1 MNLPHWI
8 QVYFPFG
15 EHNWWLSALVASLPI
30 IVLFSLMAGF
40 RVKPHWSAL
49 CAAITAVVVA
59 NLAFTMPWSLAGAS
73 FLFGVGTGLMN
84 IIWIV
89 VAAVYLY
96 DISVSTGD
104 FEIMKSSVGGITA
117 DRRLQLLLVA
127 FCFGAFIEG
136 CAGFGS
142 PVAIAGAFMIGLGF
156 KPFHAAALNL
166 IANTAPVAWGAI
178 GTPVHMLTTVTG
190 LPEADMNA
198 MIGRILPI
206 TAVIVPFWLVRAMVP
221 WKETFEVLPAILV
234 VGVSFASMQFF
245 WSNRMDANLVDIT
258 AGLFSLLCAVVF
270 LLFWKPKR
278 VWRFEGDEVVVAKGA
293 TLGVPSVSGA
303 SPAADARPSGQG
315 TLEAVVLALATVG
328 PLVAMAIKFLPTISM
343 PTTFSFWVFVVSALV
358 LAVSV
363 WKVVRWGHRRYITIL
378 EIVAVPAVW
387 IALVM
392 IFRGGNVNVLYV
404 AIAVAVFALLMV
416 GFSAG
421 EVTRAWMPFAV
432 LSVFVLCWGLAPIK
446 TWMNVHTTPGWNDV
460 TMKDGKPVLD
470 KAGKPVTNKGFITP
484 LHNLISRD
492 KPVVTPDPKTGKLPA
507 EGAVFPFIWLSATG
521 TGCFLAAIVGGLIRG
536 VNPIKLIQIFG
547 HTLFRMRWAVL
558 AISCMLGLGFVTRY
572 SGTDAVL
579 GLAFTHTGWFYPF
592 FGTFLGWL
600 GVALT
605 GSDTSSNA
613 LFGSLQKIT
622 AQQLGLDPVLMTAAN
637 SAGGVMGKMV
647 DAQSITVATAAT
659 NQIGNEGIIFR
670 FVVWHS
676 IALGTIVGLIVMFY
690 AYVVPNL
697 VPHGVKLLSQ

>member
-1 MNLPHWI
+1 LNTTWT
-8 QVYFPFG
+8 QVYDPFG
-15 EHNWWLSALVASLPI
+15 HWWLSALVASLPI
-30 IVLFSLMAGF
+30 IVLFTLLAGL

-49 CAAITAVVVA
+49 AGAATAILVA
-59 NLAFTMPWSLAGAS
+59 ILVFHMPASLAGGS
-73 FLFGVGTGLMN
+73 FLYGVATGLMN
-84 IIWIV
+84 IVWIV

-104 FEIMKSSVGGITA
+104 FEIMKASVGGISS

-178 GTPVHMLTTVTG
+178 GTPVHMLAAVTL

-206 TAVIVPFWLVRAMVP
+206 TAIIVPFWLVRAMVP

-234 VGVSFASMQFF
+234 VGISFASMQFF
-245 WSNRMDANLVDIT
+245 WSNHMDSNLVDIT
-258 AGLFSLLCAVVF
+258 AGLFSLLCTVVF

-278 VWRFEGDEVVVAKGA
+278 IWRFAEDIEV
-293 TLGVPSVSGA
+293 
-303 SPAADARPSGQG
+303 PAAAGAAAAVTGSARPASAAGSAQPALTSSSSYTTGQIFK
-315 TLEAVVLALATVG
+315 AWI
-328 PLVAMAIKFLPTISM
+328 PFLI
-343 PTTFSFWVFVVSALV
+343 
-358 LAVSV
+358 
-363 WKVVRWGHRRYITIL
+363 
-378 EIVAVPAVW
+378 
-387 IALVM
+387 
-392 IFRGGNVNVLYV
+392 
-404 AIAVAVFALLMV
+404 
-416 GFSAG
+416 
-421 EVTRAWMPFAV
+421 
-432 LSVFVLCWGLAPIK
+432 LSVFVFLWGYKPIK
-446 TWMNVHTTPGWNDV
+446 DYMNVHTTPAWLTAEGKPNGGWN
-460 TMKDGKPVLD
+460 
-470 KAGKPVTNKGFITP
+470 TP
-484 LHNLISRD
+484 LHRKISRD
-492 KPVVTPDPKTGKLPA
+492 KPVVPKPTP
-507 EGAVFPFIWLSATG
+507 EGAKFPFIWFSATG

-536 VNPIKLIQIFG
+536 VRPIKLIKVFG
-547 HTLFRMRWAVL
+547 YTLYRMRFAVL
-558 AISCMLGLGFVTRY
+558 AISAMLGLGFVTRY

-613 LFGSLQKIT
+613 LFGSLQRIT
-622 AQQLGLDPVLMTAAN
+622 AEQLHLDPILMTAAN

-647 DAQSITVATAAT
+647 DAQSICVATAAT
-659 NQIGNEGIIFR
+659 NQLGNEGMIFR
-670 FVVWHS
+670 FVFWHS
-676 IALGTIVGLIVMFY
+676 IALGAIVGIIVMLY
-690 AYVVPNL
+690 AYVFPYL
-697 VPHGVKLLSQ
+697 VPHGLTFIH

>member
-1 MNLPHWI
+1 MPTWT
-8 QVYFPFG
+8 QVYDPLG
-15 EHNWWLSALVASLPI
+15 HWWLSALVAALPI
-30 IVLFSLMAGF
+30 IVLFTLMAGL

-49 CAAITAVVVA
+49 AGAGTAVVVA
-59 NLAFTMPWSLAGAS
+59 CLVFHMPASLAVGS
-73 FLFGVGTGLMN
+73 FLYGVSTGILN
-84 IIWIV
+84 IVWIV

-104 FEIMKSSVGGITA
+104 FEIMKSSVAGITA

-178 GTPVHMLTTVTG
+178 GTPVHMLAQVTAG
-190 LPEADMNA
+190 GPPFTPEADMNA

-206 TAVIVPFWLVRAMVP
+206 TAILVPFWLVRAMVP

-234 VGVSFASMQFF
+234 VGISFAAAQFV
-245 WSNRMDANLVDIT
+245 WSNYMDSNLVDIT
-258 AGLFSLLCAVVF
+258 AGLFSLLCTVVF

-278 VWRFEGDEVVVAKGA
+278 IWRFEEDGGPIAVVPAGKGA
-293 TLGVPSVSGA
+293 VPGVSGGSNA
-303 SPAADARPSGQG
+303 P
-315 TLEAVVLALATVG
+315 EV
-328 PLVAMAIKFLPTISM
+328 
-343 PTTFSFWVFVVSALV
+343 
-358 LAVSV
+358 
-363 WKVVRWGHRRYITIL
+363 HHY
-378 EIVAVPAVW
+378 
-387 IALVM
+387 
-392 IFRGGNVNVLYV
+392 
-404 AIAVAVFALLMV
+404 
-416 GFSAG
+416 SAG
-421 EVTRAWMPFAV
+421 RTFKAWLPFLI
-432 LSVFVLCWGLAPIK
+432 LSVFVFLWGFKPVK
-446 TWMNVHTTPGWNDV
+446 TWMNVHTTPAWLTV
-460 TMKDGKPVLD
+460 DGKAKGGWDTPIH
-470 KAGKPVTNKGFITP
+470 NK
-484 LHNLISRD
+484 ISRD
-492 KPVVTPDPKTGKLPA
+492 KPVVVKPTP
-507 EGAVFPFIWLSATG
+507 EGARFAFIWLSATG
-521 TGCFLAAIVGGLIRG
+521 TGCFLAAILGGLIRG
-536 VNPIKLIQIFG
+536 VSLGNLFKVFG

-558 AISCMLGLGFVTRY
+558 AISAMLGLGFVTRY

-579 GLAFTHTGWFYPF
+579 GLAFTHTGWFFPF

-622 AQQLGLDPVLMTAAN
+622 ATQLNLDPVLMTAAN

-647 DAQSITVATAAT
+647 DAQSICVATAAT
-659 NQIGNEGIIFR
+659 NQVGNEGMIFR

-676 IALGTIVGLIVMFY
+676 IALGAIVGIIVMFY
-690 AYVVPNL
+690 AYVAPQL
-697 VPHGVKLLSQ
+697 VPHGVRLISQ